1 VKLPSSRKEVSVLI
15 YEDRP
20 RYDLW
25 LKVILGSILA
35 LTLVLGFVLLTVD
48 ILGAWIMFGTTLFD
62 ALLFRAI
69 LPRRFQ
75 IFEDRVKILL
85 GGPFALNIPLV
96 DISEV
101 RSASGREVFIY
112 WGIRFATSPSGV
124 IEIVRRKGLSVVIS
138 PLNPDLFIEQANRA
152 LESARD
158 RSQSSSYLS
167 S

>member
-1 VKLPSSRKEVSVLI
+1 MPSSKRTVSALI
-15 YEDRP
+15 YEDSP

-25 LKVILGSILA
+25 LKVILGSIIA
-35 LTLVLGFVLLTVD
+35 LTLILGFVLLTVD

-69 LPRRFQ
+69 LPRWFQ
-75 IFEDRVKILL
+75 IFDDRVKILL

-101 RSASGREVFIY
+101 RQVSGREAFIY
-112 WGIRFATSPSGV
+112 WGIRFATSLSGV

-138 PLNPDLFIEQANRA
+138 PHNPDMFLGQANRA
-152 LESARD
+152 LEAAHD
-158 RSQSSSYLS
+158 RSQPSS
-167 S
+167 

>member
-1 VKLPSSRKEVSVLI
+1 MGLTPSRKEVSVLI
-15 YEDRP
+15 YEDGP

-25 LKVILGSILA
+25 LKVILGGVIA
-35 LTLVLGFVLLTVD
+35 LTLVLGFVLLAVD

-69 LPRRFQ
+69 IPRRFQ

-85 GGPFALNIPLV
+85 GGPFALNIPLA

-101 RSASGREVFIY
+101 RSASGREAFIY
-112 WGIRFATSPSGV
+112 WGIRFATSFSGI

-138 PLNPDLFIEQANRA
+138 PLNPEMFLEQANRA
-152 LESARD
+152 LESVHD
-158 RSQSSSYLS
+158 SSQSP
-167 S
+167 